1 MPGCLENTIPAG
13 TQVSLRQ
20 PVRHEGMIE
29 RIAYC
34 MSEAS
39 PNDDLAAHVMRVIAA
54 THHIPVESISIDS
67 TFEQLKIDSLDGIN
81 IVFALESEFKISVP
95 DDAMQN
101 LRSIRD
107 TVNGV
112 RELLAKKDEAGSPT

>member
-1 MPGCLENTIPAG
+1 
-13 TQVSLRQ
+13 
-20 PVRHEGMIE
+20 MIE
-29 RIAYC
+29 RITYC
-34 MSEAS
+34 MSEA
-39 PNDDLAAHVMRVIAA
+39 PTNDELAAHVMRVIAA

-101 LRSIRD
+101 LRSIQD

-112 RELLAKKDEAGSPT
+112 RDLLAKKDEAGSPA